1 MYIIFRCNPIAS
13 LLTEGR
19 FSTIWTTREVLNRL
33 QYSVNRGFPGGSD
46 NKESACNAGGPGF
59 DPWVGKILWKRE
71 WQPTPLFLPGE
82 FHGYRSLVGWSPWG
96 CKESDT
102 SEWLTFTFFHTVN
115 IIFICT
121 EKPKKLCMACF
132 IAIFA

>member
-1 MYIIFRCNPIAS
+1 MYIIFRCNPISS

-33 QYSVNRGFPGGSD
+33 RYSVNRGFPGGSD